1 MIYLKSILAGVGALV
16 LTVLLL
22 PIGSIIYGFGAL
34 LFRRLPGTYDAN
46 AARAVGLTPHTGGSA
61 EVAWDLRSI
70 FANSVIPWI
79 IVLAIF
85 GLGFYW
91 EFRRASR

>member
-1 MIYLKSILAGVGALV
+1 MIYLKSILAGVCALV
-16 LTVLLL
+16 LSVVLL
-22 PIGSIIYGFGAL
+22 PIGFIIYNFGVL
-34 LFRRLPGTYDAN
+34 LFGRSHGTG
-46 AARAVGLTPHTGGSA
+46 RGEVG
-61 EVAWDLRSI
+61 WDLRSM
-70 FANSVIPWI
+70 FANSVIPWM